1 MRQSLARAAPI
12 AALLVLVGCVSV
24 DPHVPL
30 AGPAA
35 EAAEVP
41 KQLRLRQIIVTLSD
55 DTPERLTVVAQALA
69 SEYRLQQSGSF
80 PLRSIRVQCLVFQV
94 PPERSIADLIAALR
108 ADSRVESVQQNQIFV
123 GSQEKEGDSHAR
135 LSYAAR
141 MIGVDAARRT
151 SKGKGIRVAV
161 VDTGVDQ
168 DHPKLRGRIATAQNF
183 VDGGER
189 DFARDRHGTAVV
201 GVIAARAD
209 DESGFSGIAPEAE
222 VIAAKACWYAVRA
235 RGKASCSSWTLAK
248 AIDFSINMD
257 ARVLN
262 LSLAGPPDPLLAR
275 LIARAHN
282 QGVTIVAAS
291 AESGDGPG
299 FPASLPSV
307 IAVVASDAGGRIAQR
322 LPGGSRPAVA
332 APGIDILTTAPRAT
346 YELVS
351 GSSFAAA
358 HVTGVVALLLEQ
370 TPELRP
376 ADASELLQATAHPIQ
391 GVAPSRV
398 AGVVDACA
406 ALGKLLRRP
415 SCP

>member
-1 MRQSLARAAPI
+1 MSWSVAWAVPI
-12 AALLVLVGCVSV
+12 AALLTLVGCVSV

-30 AGPAA
+30 GPTT

-55 DTPERLTVVAQALA
+55 DTPERLTAVTQSLA

-80 PLRSIRVQCLVFQV
+80 PLRSIGVHCLVFPV

-108 ADSRVESVQQNQIFV
+108 ADPRVESVQQNQIFV
-123 GSQEKEGDSHAR
+123 GTQQKDGDSLTG

-141 MIGVDAARRT
+141 LIGVDAARRT
-151 SKGKGIRVAV
+151 SQGKGIRVAV

-209 DESGFSGIAPEAE
+209 DDRGFSGIAPEAE
-222 VIAAKACWYAVRA
+222 VIAAKACWYPTRA

-248 AIDFSINMD
+248 AIDFSISMG

-275 LIARAHN
+275 LIARAHD

-307 IAVVASDAGGRIAQR
+307 IAVVASDADGRIAQR
-322 LPGGSRPAVA
+322 LPGGSRAAVA

-370 TPELRP
+370 TPELHP
-376 ADASELLQATAHPIQ
+376 SDASQLLQATAHPIQ
-391 GVAPSRV
+391 GVSPSRV

-406 ALGKLLRRP
+406 ALGRLLRRP

>member
-1 MRQSLARAAPI
+1 MRPSLARAAPI

-24 DPHVPL
+24 DPHVPPV
-30 AGPAA
+30 GSAA

-41 KQLRLRQIIVTLSD
+41 KQLRLRQIIVTLRD
-55 DTPERLTVVAQALA
+55 DTAERLTVVAQALA
-69 SEYRLQQSGSF
+69 GEYGLQQSGSF

-94 PPERSIADLIAALR
+94 PPERSIADSIAALR
-108 ADSRVESVQQNQIFV
+108 ADPRVESVQQNQIFA
-123 GSQEKEGDSHAR
+123 GLQEKERDSHAR
-135 LSYAAR
+135 LSYAAKL
-141 MIGVDAARRT
+141 IGVDAARRT

-209 DESGFSGIAPEAE
+209 DASGFSGIAPEAE
-222 VIAAKACWYAVRA
+222 VIAAKACWYAARA

-248 AIDFSINMD
+248 AIDFAIDMG

-275 LIARAHN
+275 LIARAHQ
-282 QGVTIVAAS
+282 QGTTIVAATV
-291 AESGDGPG
+291 EGGNGPG
-299 FPASLPSV
+299 FPASLQSV
-307 IAVVASDAGGRIAQR
+307 IAVVASDARGRIAQHASD
-322 LPGGSRPAVA
+322 GTTSAIA
-332 APGIDILTTAPRAT
+332 APGVDVLTIAPRES
-346 YELVS
+346 YDLVS

-358 HVTGVVALLLEQ
+358 HVSGVVALLLEQ
-370 TPELRP
+370 HPELTP
-376 ADASELLQATAHPIQ
+376 ADAMELLKTTARPIE
-391 GVAPSRV
+391 GMAPGRV
-398 AGVVDACA
+398 VGVVDACA
-406 ALGKLLRRP
+406 ALGKLLQRP

>member
-1 MRQSLARAAPI
+1 MRRSLARAAPI
-12 AALLVLVGCVSV
+12 AALLILAGCVSV
-24 DPHVPL
+24 GPHMPL
-30 AGPAA
+30 VGPAA

-55 DTPERLTVVAQALA
+55 DIPERLTVVAQALA

-108 ADSRVESVQQNQIFV
+108 ADPRVESVQQNQIFV
-123 GSQEKEGDSHAR
+123 GAQEKEGDSHAR

-141 MIGVDAARRT
+141 LIGVDAARRT
-151 SKGKGIRVAV
+151 SQGKGIRVAV

-201 GVIAARAD
+201 GVIAARED
-209 DESGFSGIAPEAE
+209 DERGFSGIAPEAE
-222 VIAAKACWYAVRA
+222 VIAAKACWYAARA

-275 LIARAHN
+275 LIARAHD

-307 IAVVASDAGGRIAQR
+307 IAVVASDASGRIAQR
-322 LPGGSRPAVA
+322 LPGGSRPALA

-370 TPELRP
+370 TPELHP
-376 ADASELLQATAHPIQ
+376 ADALELLLATAHPVQ